1 MVDIIYDFVRNDFI
15 GENSTLTGADNLA
28 LLLTWVIIVMMFLL
42 FVRLAMW
49 AFYLVF
55 NSVKFGRGRR

>member
-1 MVDIIYDFVRNDFI
+1 MVDIIYDFIRNTFI
-15 GENSTLTGADNLA
+15 GETSSISGADNLA
-28 LLLTWVIIVMMFLL
+28 ILLTWVVIVLIFFL

-55 NSVKFGRGRR
+55 RRRGHRAHM